1 MNKLAST
8 EPLFGLC
15 AITSESIC
23 ADSMRLISSV
33 EAAVAGGARVIQYRD
48 KDASPSLRQRQA
60 RLLVGL
66 CHQLGA
72 RLVINDDA
80 HLAADVGADG
90 VHLGEADGSIKKA
103 RSLLGPE
110 AIVGASC
117 GPSLKRARS
126 AAAEGAS
133 YLAFGRFHASLTKP
147 EAPNISLATLRE
159 ARDLFTLPLCAIGG
173 ITPANAGP
181 LIEAG
186 VDLIAAVEG
195 VFGARD
201 VRAAAASYAALFK
214 RRDPASR

>member
-1 MNKLAST
+1 
-8 EPLFGLC
+8 
-15 AITSESIC
+15 
-23 ADSMRLISSV
+23 MRLISSV
-33 EAAVAGGARVIQYRD
+33 EAAVAGGARIIQYRD
-48 KDASPSLRQRQA
+48 KDASPSMRQRQA

-72 RLVINDDA
+72 RLVINDDV

-90 VHLGEADGSIKKA
+90 VHLGEADGSIRKA
-103 RSLLGPE
+103 RILLGPE
-110 AIVGASC
+110 AIIGASC
-117 GPSLKRARS
+117 GPSLKRAQL

-147 EAPNISLATLRE
+147 EAPEISLATLRE
-159 ARDLFTLPLCAIGG
+159 ARGLFALPLCAIGG
-173 ITPANAGP
+173 ITSTNAGP

-186 VDLIAAVEG
+186 ADLVAAVEG

-214 RRDPASR
+214 CRDHASR